1 MARIL
6 WLNWSGGG
14 NLPPSLGIARVLT
27 ERGHAVAFAGRPE
40 MVPRVEAAGFR
51 AIELTQ
57 AYAAV
62 DRYPAGSPLTR
73 AACYLTSPAVAAQV
87 RDVVASE
94 APELVLIDG
103 MFPAA
108 LAEAPGFGCPT
119 AAVCHTFC
127 FRMLDRWRN
136 TTTML
141 NGMRQQAGF

>member
-57 AYAAV
+57 AYAEV

-73 AACYLTSPAVAAQV
+73 AACYLTSPAVAAQA

-94 APELVLIDG
+94 AQEVLSAPSYRHNAKR
-103 MFPAA
+103 MSAA
-108 LAEAPGFGCPT
+108 LAGVDGAANAADEVEA
-119 AAVCHTFC
+119 
-127 FRMLDRWRN
+127 
-136 TTTML
+136 
-141 NGMRQQAGF
+141 